1 MLFRI
6 KRAVSD
12 VFTMTWKTHH
22 RFHCAV
28 IKGEIVR
35 ATAVD
40 NEQFPGDILST
51 ANRRFLRT
59 FGSYFRRQNVQF
71 CIVMSVY
78 NMGQCQSL
86 DLLQSYILCK
96 V

>member
-1 MLFRI
+1 
-6 KRAVSD
+6 
-12 VFTMTWKTHH
+12 MTWKTHH

-59 FGSYFRRQNVQF
+59 FGSYFRR
-71 CIVMSVY
+71 
-78 NMGQCQSL
+78 
-86 DLLQSYILCK
+86 
-96 V
+96 